1 MVRDIKGRR
10 WLEPIEGERKSL
22 KIGGKGEKIS
32 FFCWIRP
39 SWEVYQI
46 CPDMPFTPVF
56 YYKLVCCYQIEYG
69 VATMRKF
76 EPVFVSVIAFC
87 ICICLCCLFPGIYKL
102 VCCLPIWIDIATICK
117 GKQPTAENIRPVKM
131 PQNTIFR
138 GKSTWNIIGK

>member
-22 KIGGKGEKIS
+22 KIGGKGEQNQL
-32 FFCWIRP
+32 FFLLNQTKLRSLSNLSRHALRTC
-39 SWEVYQI
+39 
-46 CPDMPFTPVF
+46 FF
-56 YYKLVCCYQIEYG
+56 YYKLVCCNQIEYG

-87 ICICLCCLFPGIYKL
+87 ICICPCCLFPGIYKL

-138 GKSTWNIIGK
+138 GKSTWNR